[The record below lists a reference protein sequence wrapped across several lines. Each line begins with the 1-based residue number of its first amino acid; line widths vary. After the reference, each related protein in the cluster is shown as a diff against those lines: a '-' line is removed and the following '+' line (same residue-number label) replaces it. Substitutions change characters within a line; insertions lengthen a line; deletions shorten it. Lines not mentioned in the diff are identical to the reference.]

1 MPSKRRKPINVSKRI
16 YLRQKWGDRV
26 MGTGIHGGFVFTLGA
41 RSFRQGDITAEVEPL
56 GINPDKGDLEPAHSY
71 KKKKKPIFDKKG
83 HVTLE
88 SIRARAEFFLGK
100 SVARLEHELHKHG
113 YETKRRPSTHSTSKA
128 KIIVTLNSNK
138 DRNISQIQVSPGSKR
153 HGDVP
158 YVKISTTDYGR
169 IKIINASASEYK
181 TDGREKATL
190 CFRRK

>member
-1 MPSKRRKPINVSKRI
+1 MMQENRISKESIKRQMSCWFALQPFKSFLLKRKTLWKNSLILPFVPLKKRAVSIIRI
-16 YLRQKWGDRV
+16 
-26 MGTGIHGGFVFTLGA
+26 
-41 RSFRQGDITAEVEPL
+41 
-56 GINPDKGDLEPAHSY
+56 
-71 KKKKKPIFDKKG
+71 
-83 HVTLE
+83 E